1 MPGCFHAS
9 EHLMRELALPD
20 CACHSTASPAIE
32 TLICDCP
39 DSTEQRQPCI
49 VMEKKGLWARSEM
62 KIFETSYQTIQPF
75 LSILLAVVWFWQLLC
90 LQVF

>member
-1 MPGCFHAS
+1 
-9 EHLMRELALPD
+9 
-20 CACHSTASPAIE
+20 
-32 TLICDCP
+32 
-39 DSTEQRQPCI
+39 
-49 VMEKKGLWARSEM
+49 M